1 MLCGKLPIMPKLS
14 ETELLARDAQRDLNA
29 ELLESINELKAG
41 KIGRV
46 SVVTRDGRVIES
58 PVAKA
63 RVISR
68 LSQVQFARLLGVSL
82 RTLQE
87 WEQGRR
93 QPSGAA
99 KTLLR
104 VAEMHPEVLR
114 EVLGTEESI
123 LRS

>member
-1 MLCGKLPIMPKLS
+1 MPKLS
-14 ETELLARDAQRDLNA
+14 ETQLLERDAARDLNA
-29 ELLESINELKAG
+29 ELLESINQMNAG
-41 KIGRV
+41 QIGRV
-46 SVVTRDGRVIES
+46 SVVTRTGQVIES

-63 RVISR
+63 RIASR
-68 LSQVQFARLLGVSL
+68 LSQNQFAQLLGISV

-104 VAEMHPEVLR
+104 VAENHPEYLR
-114 EVLGTEESI
+114 ELA
-123 LRS
+123 

>member
-1 MLCGKLPIMPKLS
+1 MPKLS
-14 ETELLARDAQRDLNA
+14 ETELLERDAKRDLNA
-29 ELLESINELKAG
+29 ELLESIHQMKAG

-46 SVVTRDGRVIES
+46 SVAMRDGRVIDS

-68 LSQVQFARLLGVSL
+68 LSQAQFATLLGVSV

-93 QPSGAA
+93 SPSGAA

-104 VAEMHPEVLR
+104 VAETHPEVLR
-114 EVLGTEESI
+114 ELAA
-123 LRS
+123 

>member
-1 MLCGKLPIMPKLS
+1 MLKLS
-14 ETELLARDAQRDLNA
+14 ETQWLKRDAVPDLNA
-29 ELLESINELKAG
+29 ELLESINQMNAG
-41 KIGRV
+41 QIGRV
-46 SVVTRDGRVIES
+46 SVVPRTGQVIES

-63 RVISR
+63 RIASR
-68 LSQVQFARLLGVSL
+68 WSQSQFAQLLGISV

-104 VAEMHPEVLR
+104 VAENQPEYLR
-114 EVLGTEESI
+114 ELS
-123 LRS
+123 

>member
-1 MLCGKLPIMPKLS
+1 MPKLS
-14 ETELLARDAQRDLNA
+14 ETELLERDATRDLNA
-29 ELLESINELKAG
+29 ELLESAQQMKAG

-46 SVVTRDGRVIES
+46 SVVTREGRIMDS

-68 LSQVQFARLLGVSL
+68 LSQVQFATLLGVSV

-93 QPSGAA
+93 SPSGAA

-104 VAEMHPEVLR
+104 VAEAHPEVLR
-114 EVLGTEESI
+114 ELAA
-123 LRS
+123 

>member
-1 MLCGKLPIMPKLS
+1 MPKLS
-14 ETELLARDAQRDLNA
+14 ETQLLERDAARDLNA
-29 ELLESINELKAG
+29 ELLESIDQMKAG
-41 KIGRV
+41 QIGRV
-46 SVVTRDGRVIES
+46 SVVTRTGQVIES

-63 RVISR
+63 RIASR
-68 LSQVQFARLLGVSL
+68 LSQSQFAQLLGISV

-104 VAEMHPEVLR
+104 VAENHPEYLR
-114 EVLGTEESI
+114 ELA
-123 LRS
+123 

>member
-1 MLCGKLPIMPKLS
+1 MPKLS
-14 ETELLARDAQRDLNA
+14 ETELLKRDAERDLNA
-29 ELLESINELKAG
+29 ELLESINQMHAG
-41 KIGRV
+41 QIGRV
-46 SVVTRDGRVIES
+46 SVVTRTGQVIES

-63 RVISR
+63 RIASR
-68 LSQVQFARLLGVSL
+68 LSQSQFAKLLGISV

-104 VAEMHPEVLR
+104 VAENHPEYLR
-114 EVLGTEESI
+114 ELA
-123 LRS
+123 